1 MAIRA
6 QHHVRATIRGINTRT
21 ASLRNDIQSL
31 LIEISGHAFIHGDVT
46 LFDDLFDATSG
57 MNRKL
62 IVKWVTTWGFAR
74 LDAETGKFKLQKKMR
89 KETTFEGN
97 DPYQDCVDYLTDN
110 SPKWWV
116 KEETASQLAQ
126 DVDIQA
132 LLAQLL
138 NKMDNVEKKNGS
150 VTNKDS
156 HKTAELIHLVAERA
170 RRAANELP
178 QAVQDKIA
186 ATA

>member
-62 IVKWVTTWGFAR
+62 ITKWVTTWGFAR
-74 LDAETGKFKLQKKMR
+74 LDPETGKFKLQKKMR
-89 KETTFEGN
+89 KETTFDAN
-97 DPYQDCVDYLTDN
+97 DPYQGCIDYLTDKA
-110 SPKWWV
+110 PKWWSR
-116 KEETASQLAQ
+116 EETAKQVAKDQ
-126 DVDIQA
+126 DVA
-132 LLAQLL
+132 ELLAAILRKL
-138 NKMDNVEKKNGS
+138 DKTEKDGAKI
-150 VTNKDS
+150 TNSDE
-156 HKTAELIHLVAERA
+156 HKTAELIHLVQERA
-170 RRAANELP
+170 RRAA
-178 QAVQDKIA
+178 A
-186 ATA
+186 